1 VIDTPPLAVRLP
13 PPGAPPP
20 DDRPDDTTGEITT
33 PIAVPA
39 PARAASVT
47 EEPSILVTDVAIAS
61 AAVTTVAATTVSA
74 SAEPAAP
81 DVAAAARAMDAA
93 IVVDQARRDAAD
105 ALSEIEEAF
114 FSADEKAR
122 AAQHAQEPDTFDDLD
137 EGYQPVGF
145 WDRLLRR
152 KPVKPKRP

>member
-1 VIDTPPLAVRLP
+1 VPVVAVDPAEELSDGVIREESVIDTPPLAVRLP

-33 PIAVPA
+33 PIARE
-39 PARAASVT
+39 PARPPSVA
-47 EEPSILVTDVAIAS
+47 EEPSILVTDIAIAS
-61 AAVTTVAATTVSA
+61 AAVTTVA
-74 SAEPAAP
+74 E
-81 DVAAAARAMDAA
+81 AAAA
-93 IVVDQARRDAAD
+93 VDQARRDATE

-122 AAQHAQEPDTFDDLD
+122 AAAQPPEPETFEDLD

-145 WDRLLRR
+145 WNRLLGR